1 MLTARLRLL
10 VGPPLL
16 LGGWSEFLD
25 GREGIE
31 LADGR
36 LEIDGLADGR
46 LTVVDAG
53 LFEVVVVGLDGF
65 KVGSELALGRFSV
78 EVLEGLGRAPP
89 ENDPALPPLPPTWA
103 KLF

>member
-1 MLTARLRLL
+1 VLTARLRLL

-65 KVGSELALGRFSV
+65 KADGSELALLRFSV

-89 ENDPALPPLPPTWA
+89 ENDPALPLPPTWA

>member
-1 MLTARLRLL
+1 VLTERLRLAA
-10 VGPPLL
+10 PLL

-65 KVGSELALGRFSV
+65 KVGSELALGRFSE

>member
-1 MLTARLRLL
+1 VLTERLRLAA
-10 VGPPLL
+10 PLL

-46 LTVVDAG
+46 LTLVDAG
-53 LFEVVVVGLDGF
+53 LFEVVGLEGF
-65 KVGSELALGRFSV
+65 KVGSEVALGRLMG
-78 EVLEGLGRAPP
+78 ELLEGLGRAPP
-89 ENDPALPPLPPTWA
+89 ENDPDLPPFPSWA

>member
-1 MLTARLRLL
+1 MLVARLRPLAA
-10 VGPPLL
+10 LL
-16 LGGWSEFLD
+16 LGTRSPSFLD

-65 KVGSELALGRFSV
+65 KADGSEVALGRFSV
-78 EVLEGLGRAPP
+78 EVFVGFGREPP
-89 ENDPALPPLPPTWA
+89 ENEFPLPLPPTWA